1 MGPAQ
6 PIARPLARR
15 LGAVVRGGPPGDL
28 APARD
33 GGPATG
39 TSESTLSSPSGLG
52 LALATIG
59 VCVAALATLQ
69 LALVIAA
76 DPAGVSHGTVALP
89 TVVGV
94 VYAGAGL
101 IAWARRPHNRMGPL
115 LAAAGLAW
123 FGWGLWAAEIP
134 VLVAVSLLCGAL
146 PLAIMVHLLL
156 AFPSGR
162 LEHRSERTL
171 VAVGYLLIP
180 LVHVPT
186 ELLGASRD
194 DGIGVLDVVHDTVVA
209 DVARSVQTAADGM
222 VLAAAAVFVLRRLR
236 AGDPG
241 WRRLAAPLYLS
252 GIAAL
257 AFVALLGLLRGAGF
271 TTTGGWP
278 ADLLDAIGIAVVV
291 LLPLAFLTAMLRGGF
306 ARAGELGE
314 LVRRL
319 SDAPLG
325 QAPLAAAVADALGD
339 PTATLAYWLP
349 EELRYVDASGSPLEP
364 DSRRGVEEVTHDGRR
379 VGAIVYDGALLRD
392 AEPVRSVAR
401 MVSLALERERLAAE
415 LRASARELRA
425 SRARLAEAADDERRR
440 IARDLHDGAQQ
451 RLVLLAIESE
461 RLARRANE
469 PMVVRQA
476 AGELR
481 AGLDAALADIRG
493 LVQGIV
499 PPLLAER
506 GLCTAVE
513 ELAAQAPLPVT
524 LDLDAGELDAPEHVE
539 STAYFVVTEALVN
552 IAKHARATRA
562 TVSLRHHDG
571 VLEIEVSD
579 DGVGGADR
587 ARGSGIDG
595 LADRVAAVGGKLA
608 LESEPGAGTRLHVEL
623 PCAS

>member
-1 MGPAQ
+1 MLP
-6 PIARPLARR
+6 
-15 LGAVVRGGPPGDL
+15 
-28 APARD
+28 
-33 GGPATG
+33 
-39 TSESTLSSPSGLG
+39 PSGLG

-59 VCVAALATLQ
+59 LCVAALATLQ
-69 LALVIAA
+69 LAVVIAG
-76 DPAGVSHGTVALP
+76 DPPGVSDATVALP
-89 TVVGV
+89 TLVGI

-101 IAWARRPHNRMGPL
+101 VAWARRPHSRIGPL
-115 LAAAGLAW
+115 LTAAGLAW
-123 FGWGLWAAEIP
+123 FGWGLWGADIP
-134 VLVAVSLLCGAL
+134 VLVAVGLLCGAL
-146 PLAIMVHLLL
+146 PFAIMVHLLL

-162 LEHRSERTL
+162 LERRCERAL

-180 LVHVPT
+180 LVHLPA

-194 DGIGVLDVVHDTVVA
+194 DGLTVLAVVHDPAVG
-209 DVARSVQTAADGM
+209 DVARAVQVAAQG
-222 VLAAAAVFVLRRLR
+222 VLLAAAAVLVFRRLR
-236 AGDPG
+236 AGGPD

-257 AFVALLGLLRGAGF
+257 AFVALLGVLQGAGF
-271 TTTGGWP
+271 TAAGGWLV
-278 ADLLDAIGIAVVV
+278 DLLDAVGIAVVV
-291 LLPLAFLTAMLRGGF
+291 LLPLAFLAAMLRGGF

-319 SDAPLG
+319 GDAPLG

-349 EELRYVDASGSPLEP
+349 EARRYVDASGAPLEP
-364 DSRRGVEEVTHDGRR
+364 DSQGELEEVTHDGRR

-401 MVSLALERERLAAE
+401 MVGLVLERERLAAE
-415 LRASARELRA
+415 LRASAQELRA
-425 SRARLAEAADDERRR
+425 SRARLAEATDTERRR

-461 RLARRANE
+461 QLARRADQ
-469 PMVVRQA
+469 PALVRQA

-506 GLCTAVE
+506 GLRTAVE

-524 LDLDAGELDAPEHVE
+524 LDLDGGGLDAPEHVQ
-539 STAYFVVTEALVN
+539 STAYFVISEALVN
-552 IAKHARATRA
+552 VAKHARATHA
-562 TVSLRHHDG
+562 TVSLGRDNG
-571 VLEIEVSD
+571 VLRLEVSD
-579 DGVGGADR
+579 DGIGGADGD
-587 ARGSGIDG
+587 RGSGIDG
-595 LADRVAAVGGKLA
+595 LADRVAAVGGTFA
-608 LESEPGAGTRLHVEL
+608 VESGPGAGTRLDAEL
-623 PCAS
+623 PCES

>member
-194 DGIGVLDVVHDTVVA
+194 DG
-209 DVARSVQTAADGM
+209 M
-222 VLAAAAVFVLRRLR
+222 LAAAAVFVLRRLR